1 MMPAAARPPVAGDA
15 GTAGAAHAL
24 SCGLPLF
31 NSATGPWSTSVGPL
45 RFSSIANDE
54 SARGRSD
61 YRSGGD
67 PTAACVWGAAWSLAT
82 YLLETEAGADLVRGR
97 SVVELGSGTG
107 MAGLAAAA
115 VHARSVCLTDLPP
128 NLPRLEA
135 AVRDNAAAIPVGDSS
150 RRGVSAVGRQCC
162 TWPCGRRRR
171 RRRRASE

>member
-1 MMPAAARPPVAGDA
+1 M
-15 GTAGAAHAL
+15 
-24 SCGLPLF
+24 
-31 NSATGPWSTSVGPL
+31 
-45 RFSSIANDE
+45 
-54 SARGRSD
+54 
-61 YRSGGD
+61 
-67 PTAACVWGAAWSLAT
+67 AT